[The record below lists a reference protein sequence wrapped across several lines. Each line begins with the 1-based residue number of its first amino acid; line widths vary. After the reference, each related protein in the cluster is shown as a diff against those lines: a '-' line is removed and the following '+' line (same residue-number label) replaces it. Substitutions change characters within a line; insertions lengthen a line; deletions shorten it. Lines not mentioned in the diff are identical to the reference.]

1 MNYPQISKKQTSSSD
16 TEYVLFGSSVTQGQL
31 FEGLVMAL
39 VFPLL
44 ALLFRRFPYYK
55 KNYIGHFVMYGI
67 PVGLTW
73 LSRKYAMSW
82 YNNNYLQK

>member
-1 MNYPQISKKQTSSSD
+1 MNYPPVSKKEKASD
-16 TEYVLFGSSVTQGQL
+16 PEYTLFGSSITRGQL
-31 FEGLVMAL
+31 VEGLVMAL

-44 ALLFRRFPYYK
+44 ALVFRKFPYYK

-73 LSRKYAMSW
+73 LSRKYTMSW
-82 YNNNYLQK
+82 YNNNYLQT